1 MERHMMKRLILLAA
15 GALSCAAYGE
25 EVSAINATAN
35 LDKQFQTIE
44 SFTASDAWSGNFIGK
59 FFADDKKEKLAKWL
73 FSQKY
78 GEDGS
83 PEGIGL
89 SMWRINIG
97 GGTWE
102 QEGADIFPIQRR
114 AESFLTKDGKKY
126 DWSKAAGQ
134 QWFMKKAKEL
144 GCESFL
150 LFSNTPPVQMTQNS
164 KGYKDAADFKSNL
177 RPDMY
182 DDFAEYMAT
191 VAKHFVDEGY
201 NVDYISPVNE
211 PSWKW
216 TTDIQEGT
224 PWLNPEIKKL
234 AVELDKSLTKRRL
247 ATKIFL
253 SEADSI
259 QNIYGYDRVA
269 KGNPNKREDMAY
281 NQLYAFF
288 NPASKDYIG
297 NLKTLARQIGAHSYH
312 THLRN
317 SQMRDVRKKAAA
329 EAEKYGV
336 EFHQTEWCMLGFY
349 ANPKK
354 LDGFTMDWKSNTYN
368 DMQTALHMAKI
379 IYSDLVYGQAHS
391 WSYWVASE
399 IRDGI
404 CALIDAQG
412 FVEDARKGRDM
423 RPTKLLWAL
432 GNYSFFIRPGYD
444 RVEIAGADNMDGVM
458 ASAYVSPDGDKIV
471 AVFINM
477 THEAQNAEISIN
489 CDGNAELAGLYK
501 TDERSDL
508 AKIDFDS
515 DSIKLAPR
523 SITTAVWNVK

>member
-1 MERHMMKRLILLAA
+1 MAA
-15 GALSCAAYGE
+15 K
-25 EVSAINATAN
+25 T
-35 LDKQFQTIE
+35 E
-44 SFTASDAWSGNFIGK
+44 S
-59 FFADDKKEKLAKWL
+59 
-73 FSQKY
+73 
-78 GEDGS
+78 
-83 PEGIGL
+83 
-89 SMWRINIG
+89 
-97 GGTWE
+97 
-102 QEGADIFPIQRR
+102 
-114 AESFLTKDGKKY
+114 
-126 DWSKAAGQ
+126 
-134 QWFMKKAKEL
+134 
-144 GCESFL
+144 
-150 LFSNTPPVQMTQNS
+150 
-164 KGYKDAADFKSNL
+164 DFRSNL
-177 RPDMY
+177 KDDCY
-182 DDFAEYMAT
+182 DDFAEYLAEI
-191 VAKHFVDEGY
+191 AKRLSDDGY
-201 NVDYISPVNE
+201 GIKYISPVNE

-234 AVELDKSLTKRRL
+234 AVELDKSLTKRGL

>member
-1 MERHMMKRLILLAA
+1 MHKMKLFYSTILSAIVLTT
-15 GALSCAAYGE
+15 CADAF
-25 EVSAINATAN
+25 SDTINATIN
-35 LDKQFQTIE
+35 PQKKFQKIE
-44 SFTASDAWSGNFIGK
+44 YFGASDAWSTQYVGDYWEDFL
-59 FFADDKKEKLAKWL
+59 KEKTAKLL
-73 FSQKY
+73 FSQKFDES
-78 GEDGS
+78 GN

-89 SMWRINIG
+89 SLWRVNLG
-97 GGTWE
+97 GGSL
-102 QEGADIFPIQRR
+102 EGDKSPIK
-114 AESFLTKDGKKY
+114 F
-126 DWSKAAGQ
+126 
-134 QWFMKKAKEL
+134 QWRGARCFIDPKSGEIDMSRCEGLRYFMKKAKEY
-144 GCESFL
+144 GCEDFL
-150 LFSNTPPVQMTQNS
+150 LFSNTPPIGMTKNGS
-164 KGYKDAADFKSNL
+164 YHKTESDFRSNL
-177 RPDMY
+177 KDDCY
-182 DDFAEYMAT
+182 DDFAEYLAEI
-191 VAKHFVDEGY
+191 AKRLSDDGY
-201 NVDYISPVNE
+201 GIKYISPVNE

-216 TTDIQEGT
+216 TTDMQEGT

-234 AVELDKSLTKRRL
+234 AVELDKSLTKRGL

-269 KGNPNKREDMAY
+269 EGNPNKREDMAY

-349 ANPKK
+349 ANPKN

-444 RVEIAGADNMDGVM
+444 RVEVAGADNMDGVM